1 MLNAKRF
8 GANDGLFVPRDDSP
22 DPVVVIMKLAAE
34 GPDGS
39 FEVNN
44 LISLVAQPYL
54 VEVAANAL
62 ILEEKVEADVSLPIG
77 FDQLAEG
84 TVGVEVFVAEEV
96 GDEPAQ
102 VTFVVGA
109 ARDLQGVVFF
119 SNHCYRL
126 PRL

>member
-1 MLNAKRF
+1 
-8 GANDGLFVPRDDSP
+8 
-22 DPVVVIMKLAAE
+22 MKLAAE

-62 ILEEKVEADVSLPIG
+62 ILEEKLEADVSLPVG

-84 TVGVEVFVAEEV
+84 TVRVEVFVAEEV